1 MTKIEIR
8 NSKFGRPEHQVSNCE
23 FLWQL
28 LGHPIT
34 RSPDVPFLMNIAIFG
49 GTFDPIHAGHLA
61 AARFHLDR
69 ILFIPT
75 GNPPHKIHDHLTD
88 YAQRYA
94 MVAVACANEPRF
106 IPSTIEAPTA
116 DGSPRYS
123 IDTVRTVRRRLRQ
136 HDRLFFLVG
145 ADAFLDLPHW
155 KDFRRLLDSVEFIVV
170 SRPGF
175 DSDSLR
181 QVAPPDLLPAR
192 RLAQKAETIRLRHGA
207 IHLLHGVD
215 APVASRDIRQAV
227 RARRSITDLVPELV
241 EEYILKEGLYNP
253 SAGRKRLPR

>member
-1 MTKIEIR
+1 MA
-8 NSKFGRPEHQVSNCE
+8 
-23 FLWQL
+23 
-28 LGHPIT
+28 
-34 RSPDVPFLMNIAIFG
+34 RSPDHLVLMNIAIFG

-61 AARFHLDR
+61 AARAAQHRFHLDR
-69 ILFIPT
+69 VLFIPT

-94 MVAVACANEPRF
+94 MVALACAGEPRF
-106 IPSTIEAPTA
+106 IPSTIEAPTV

-123 IDTVRTVRRRLRQ
+123 INTVRAVRRNLRQ

-155 KDFRRLLDSVEFIVV
+155 KEFRRLLDAVEFIVV

-175 DSDSLR
+175 DADALR
-181 QVAPPDLLPAR
+181 RVPPPDLLPAR
-192 RLAQKAETIRLRHGA
+192 RLPPKAGTLRLRHGA
-207 IHLLHGVD
+207 IHILHDVD

-227 RARRSITDLVPELV
+227 RARKPIAGLVPKLV
-241 EEYILKEGLYNP
+241 EEYILKEGLYAP
-253 SAGRKRLPR
+253 GAAVKRLQR